1 MRMGQIKIYGVKD
14 NLNPIKERLS
24 DVIHSCMVDALQ
36 FPSEKKF
43 HRFFPMDKED
53 FYYASGRT
61 EAYTVIEVSMFEGRK
76 IEAKKQLINLLFE
89 RINRDLNI
97 SPQDIEITIFETP
110 KHNWGIRGLPAD
122 ELTLNYKVDI

>member
-1 MRMGQIKIYGVKD
+1 MRVGQIKIYGVKD

-24 DVIHSCMVDALQ
+24 DVIHSCMMDALQ

-97 SPQDIEITIFETP
+97 TPHDIEITIFETP